1 MDQAEPLYDWY
12 HPVFGKVLQTSV
24 SDLVKMFPDQ
34 DLDPEQ
40 LRQLAEMG
48 FCDGP
53 A

>member
-40 LRQLAEMG
+40 LRQLAETG